1 MTSSRAALPG
11 VLSYAER
18 RMWFLD
24 QLRPGGTDYLL
35 PYIFRISGPLR
46 VDALTATLTRLHQR
60 HDVLRCSYR
69 VEAGEP
75 RRVVHPADQS
85 SPALTIV
92 DLAEHA
98 PQERDRRAREVLARD
113 QRTPFDL
120 SREHPVRWLLIRLTG
135 TDHLLALTAHHI
147 AFDAWS
153 GHVVCEEFGALYDA
167 EVAGVTP
174 TLAPIQ
180 MDYAAHAVRQ
190 REQFLRGELDGSV
203 AFWEGELDGMA
214 ALDLPLDHPRPRI
227 WSSDGAGVEVSVPP
241 ALAKALTALGRS
253 AGATRF
259 MTVLTVFT
267 GLLARLTGQSDIS
280 VGTAVSG
287 RDDERT
293 HETVGL
299 FVNTVVLRSTVEA
312 ETTFRDLLGRT
323 VISTLTA
330 MEHQTLPFDVL
341 VERLRPDRDLS
352 ANPLFQAMFLFEESG
367 GAAITATGLRFEEV
381 DVPPLAAKVDLTLAL
396 RHEADGGFT
405 GHFEY
410 ATALFDRA
418 MIERF
423 AQLFLRLAEQAVSE
437 PDRPLAELPLSTAAE
452 HVAEL
457 GYREAPRIPA
467 LTPELIAEQARRQPY
482 AIAVAGPDRNLD
494 YRTLARRAD
503 DLAFALVRAGVRRG
517 DVVGLCVERGPHL
530 VSALVGTMSS
540 GAAVLWLDPAHPR
553 ERLLGL
559 LADGGAV
566 LVVAAGPDRAKLD
579 DCGLPILPADAV
591 LSPGGR
597 TATWRSPRIG
607 PDDVAYIA
615 YTSGS
620 TGRPKGVQISHGA
633 LAEHLEVIAT
643 EFRITA
649 GARVSLAASLGFDV
663 SLEQILTALI
673 RGARVVPLDPRRLS
687 ADDLLDEVGRHRLT
701 HLNLTPLYYRELIG
715 RAKPRDRRLDSVE
728 MVYLAGDVIR
738 GDDLQRW
745 REGGFGGSFVCA
757 YGPTEATVT
766 CTALDTTGCTGRESI
781 LPIGRA
787 VPGTRAYVLDSRLQP
802 VPVGVPGE
810 LYLAGRRVALGYAG
824 RPAATAD
831 AFLPDP
837 FSAEPGARMYRTGD
851 LVRRRPD
858 GVLEFRGRVDR
869 QIKVRGHR
877 VEPEEVESAL
887 LAHPDV
893 RVAAVVHRPVG
904 ATGEPGL
911 VAYVVLSDSGRGDA
925 GLGDHL
931 RERLPSYLMP
941 AAIVT
946 LAELPRTSS
955 GKLDHDGL
963 PEPVLI
969 RPDLGAEMVAPRT
982 AAEKALVAAISDV
995 LGIDGIGVHD
1005 DFFRL
1010 GGNSLAATRLVA
1022 RLRDHA
1028 GLVLPLR
1035 EVFNAPTAA
1044 ALAARATPVVD
1055 TADDVPSQAD
1065 RTGPIVLSA
1074 AQQRLW
1080 VLHQVDASGWEY
1092 VVPAT
1097 FRLRG
1102 PLDAGVL
1109 REACCLLAE
1118 RHEILRTRYV
1128 VVPGSG
1134 PAQVVDPAG
1143 EVPVDVVE
1151 PLGRSVEDVVSE
1163 VARQGFDL
1171 GRDHQFRVT
1180 LVRVAPDE
1188 HILLVLTHHI
1198 AVDGWSWKIIGTE
1211 LAALYRALMTG
1222 ATPLPAPAW
1231 QYADHAVREAGR
1243 DLGDQVEY
1251 WCRALAGSQ
1260 TLDLPLDRPR
1270 PETRDSSGA
1279 VWTFRVPAEDAR
1291 AVLEIGRDAGATEF
1305 ATWFALYSALLSR
1318 VTGQRDLVIGTP
1330 VDCRDTTGA
1339 ETVLGCFVNTLAVRV
1354 PQVGETFRTHLAAV
1368 RSLLVEAYDHREA
1381 PFDRVLAELGRDR
1394 DPSRTPLFDTM
1405 FQVLEGAGQALP
1417 LAGLTVTPVELLPP
1431 SAMTD
1436 LTLAMRANPDGSWT
1450 GELEYATALFEPDT
1464 VMRLA
1469 ERLVR
1474 LVAAVAARPGA
1485 VLADI
1490 DLRTEHERAGV
1501 GVAAPYT
1508 ERPRTV
1514 VELFAEQ
1521 VARIPD
1527 AMAVTGP
1534 GGSVTYR
1541 ELDDRSRRLARRLVA
1556 AGVGPGSVVA
1566 VCVGRSVRTVVALL
1580 AVLRCAA
1587 VYVPL
1592 NEADPPDRRE
1602 VLLEETGAVAVVTDE
1617 SLAADFAEGRQLVLC
1632 GDDQPDGIG
1641 QPGDGLRVDDPAG
1654 AALTDLAYVI
1664 FTSGSTGHPK
1674 GVMIDHAAFTHHC
1687 QVMAEAYG
1695 LARGERLALLAS
1707 LSFDASMDQIMAP
1720 LISGA
1725 AVVVLDARAVSP
1737 ARMLQDL
1744 HDYAVTVVDVTPVY
1758 YRELR
1763 HAAIPNDPR
1772 LARLR
1777 LMSVGGDVVTGEDA
1791 LAWHAL
1797 GTAAAFGCTYGPTE
1811 ATVACTFLVV
1821 DEAEA
1826 RRAGR
1831 HPLPLGRPLAGS
1843 RLLVLDSALRP
1854 VLAGATGELF
1864 AGGRRVARGYLN
1876 RPDLTADRF
1885 VPDPSGPRGARLYRT
1900 GDLVRMRSDG
1910 VLVFLG
1916 RTDRQVKI
1924 RGFRVEPAEI
1934 EAVLSALPG
1943 VRAAAVVPGPL
1954 PSGEQGLLGFVVP
1967 AAGARLDAAAV
1978 RSAAQGRLP
1987 RHLVPAAVTII
1998 DELPLTANGKLDQ
2011 ALLLL
2016 LSAAPAAA
2024 QAPGRELDPTE
2035 QAVAGIW
2042 SEVLGLSGLG
2052 PGDDFFALGGHSLSA
2067 TRVGMRV
2074 QEIFGIE
2081 LPLHRLFTATTIE
2094 SLAAVVREAV
2104 AASLD
2109 ALSDAEIMA
2118 IAAQDLEAD
2127 PR

>member
-11 VLSYAER
+11 DLSFAER

-35 PYIFRISGPLR
+35 PYVFRIGGPLR
-46 VDALTATLTRLHQR
+46 ADALTAALIRLHQR
-60 HDVLRCSYR
+60 HDVLRCTYR
-69 VEAGEP
+69 AEAGEP
-75 RRVVHPADQS
+75 RRVVHPAGQ
-85 SPALTIV
+85 PPLTVV

-98 PQERDRRAREVLARD
+98 PREREERSRALLARD
-113 QRTPFDL
+113 QSTPFDL
-120 SREHPVRWLLIRLTG
+120 SRDHPVRWLLIRLTG
-135 TDHLLALTAHHI
+135 ADHILALTAHHI

-153 GHVVCEEFGALYDA
+153 GYVMCEELGALYDA

-174 TLAPIQ
+174 ALAPIQ

-190 REQFLRGELDGSV
+190 REQLRRGELDDSV

-241 ALAKALTALGRS
+241 ALAKALTTLGRS

-267 GLLARLTGQSDIS
+267 GLLARLTGQDDIS

-299 FVNTVVLRSTVEA
+299 FVNTVVLRSAVEA
-312 ETTFRDLLGRT
+312 ATTFRDLLGRT
-323 VISTLTA
+323 VTSTLAA

-367 GAAITATGLRFEEV
+367 GAAITATGLHVEEV
-381 DVPPLAAKVDLTLAL
+381 DVPPLAAKVDLTLSL
-396 RHEADGGFT
+396 RHEAGGGFT

-423 AQLFLRLAEQAVSE
+423 AGLFLRLAEQVVNE

-457 GYREAPRIPA
+457 GYREAPPTPA
-467 LTPELIAEQARRQPY
+467 MTPELIAGQARRQPY
-482 AIAVAGPDRNLD
+482 AIAVAGPDGDLD

-503 DLAFALVRAGVRRG
+503 DLARALAEAGVRRG
-517 DVVGLCVERGPHL
+517 DVVGLSVERGPHL
-530 VSALVGTMSS
+530 VSALVGAMST
-540 GAAVLWLDPAHPR
+540 GAAALWLDPAHPR

-559 LADGGAV
+559 LEDAGAV

-579 DCGLPILPADAV
+579 DCGLPVVPADAV
-591 LSPGGR
+591 PSPGAQA
-597 TATWRSPRIG
+597 ATWRPPRIG

-649 GARVSLAASLGFDV
+649 EARISLTASLGFDV

-673 RGARVVPLDPRRLS
+673 RGARVVPLDPRRLG

-738 GDDLQRW
+738 GDDLLRW

-766 CTALDTTGCTGRESI
+766 CTALDTAGCTGRESI

-787 VPGTRAYVLDSRLQP
+787 VPGTRAYVLDGRLQP
-802 VPVGVPGE
+802 VPAGVPGE

-893 RVAAVVHRPVG
+893 RTAAVVHRPVG

-911 VAYVVLSDSGRGDA
+911 VAYVVLADPGRGHAD
-925 GLGDHL
+925 LGDYL
-931 RERLPSYLMP
+931 RQRLPSYLVP

-955 GKLDHDGL
+955 GKLDHGGL
-963 PEPVLI
+963 PEPALI
-969 RPDLGAEMVAPRT
+969 RPDLGAAPVAPRT

-995 LGIDGIGVHD
+995 LGIDEIGVHD

-1022 RLRDHA
+1022 RLRDQA
-1028 GLVLPLR
+1028 ALLLPLR
-1035 EVFNAPTAA
+1035 EVFSAPTAA
-1044 ALAARATPVVD
+1044 ALASRVTPVMERDGDAPVR
-1055 TADDVPSQAD
+1055 AD

-1074 AQQRLW
+1074 AQRRLW

-1102 PLDAGVL
+1102 PLDAGAL
-1109 REACCLLAE
+1109 RAACRLLAE

-1128 VVPGSG
+1128 AVPGTG

-1143 EVPVDVVE
+1143 DVPVEVVE
-1151 PLGRSVEDVVSE
+1151 PVGASAEAVVSE
-1163 VARQGFDL
+1163 AARRGFDL

-1188 HILLVLTHHI
+1188 HILLLLTHHI
-1198 AVDGWSWKIIGTE
+1198 AVDGWSWKIIGGE
-1211 LAALYRALMTG
+1211 LAALYGALL
-1222 ATPLPAPAW
+1222 ASSDPALPAPAW
-1231 QYADHAVREAGR
+1231 QYADHALREASR
-1243 DLGDQVEY
+1243 DLDEQVGY
-1251 WCRALAGSQ
+1251 WCRALAGSG

-1291 AVLEIGRDAGATEF
+1291 AVLEAGRDAGATEF
-1305 ATWFALYSALLSR
+1305 ATWFTLYSALLSR

-1354 PQVGETFRTHLAAV
+1354 PRMGETFLAHLAAV

-1381 PFDRVLAELGRDR
+1381 PFDRILAELGRDR

-1417 LAGLTVTPVELLPP
+1417 LAGLTVAPVELLPP

-1436 LTLAMRANPDGSWT
+1436 LTLAMRENRDGSWT
-1450 GELEYATALFEPDT
+1450 GELEYATALFEPAT
-1464 VMRLA
+1464 IMRLG
-1469 ERLVR
+1469 ERFVH

-1485 VLADI
+1485 DLAGV
-1490 DLRTEHERAGV
+1490 DLRTVRERAGE
-1501 GVAAPYT
+1501 GMAAPYT

-1521 VARIPD
+1521 SARVPD
-1527 AMAVTGP
+1527 AVAVTGP
-1534 GGSVTYR
+1534 GGELTYR
-1541 ELDDRSRRLARRLVA
+1541 ELDDRSRRLARRLAA
-1556 AGVGPGSVVA
+1556 AGVRPGSAVA
-1566 VCVGRSVRTVVALL
+1566 VCVGRSAWTVVALL

-1602 VLLEETGAVAVVTDE
+1602 GLLDETGAVAVVTDE
-1617 SLAADFAEGRQLVLC
+1617 SSAAGFAGGRRLVLC
-1632 GDDQPDGIG
+1632 GDEPDGV
-1641 QPGDGLRVDDPAG
+1641 RADDPAG
-1654 AALTDLAYVI
+1654 PALTDLAYVI
-1664 FTSGSTGHPK
+1664 FTSGSTGRPK

-1725 AVVVLDARAVSP
+1725 AVAVLDARAVSP

-1744 HDYAVTVVDVTPVY
+1744 HDHAVTVVDVTPVY
-1758 YRELR
+1758 YRELL
-1763 HAAIPNDPR
+1763 HTAVPDDPR

-1797 GTAAAFGCTYGPTE
+1797 GTAAAFCCTYGPTE

-1843 RLLVLDSALRP
+1843 RLLVLDAELRP
-1854 VLAGATGELF
+1854 VLPGATGELF

-1876 RPDLTADRF
+1876 RPDLTAGRF
-1885 VPDPSGPRGARLYRT
+1885 VPDPSGPPGARLYRT
-1900 GDLVRMRSDG
+1900 GDLVRMRADG
-1910 VLVFLG
+1910 VLEFLG

-1934 EAVLSALPG
+1934 ETVLSALPG

-1978 RSAAQGRLP
+1978 RSAVQSRLP
-1987 RHLVPAAVTII
+1987 RHLVPAALTII
-1998 DELPLTANGKLDQ
+1998 DELPLTPNGKLDQ
-2011 ALLLL
+2011 APLLRIG
-2016 LSAAPAAA
+2016 AAPAAA

-2035 QAVAGIW
+2035 QTVAEIW
-2042 SEVLGLSGLG
+2042 TEMLGLSGLG

-2067 TRVGMRV
+2067 TRVGMRI

-2081 LPLHRLFTATTIE
+2081 FPLHRLFTATTIE
-2094 SLAAVVREAV
+2094 SLAEAVREAV
-2104 AASLD
+2104 TASLD
-2109 ALSDAEIMA
+2109 SLSDAEIVA
-2118 IAAQDLEAD
+2118 LAAQDLEAD
-2127 PR
+2127 SR